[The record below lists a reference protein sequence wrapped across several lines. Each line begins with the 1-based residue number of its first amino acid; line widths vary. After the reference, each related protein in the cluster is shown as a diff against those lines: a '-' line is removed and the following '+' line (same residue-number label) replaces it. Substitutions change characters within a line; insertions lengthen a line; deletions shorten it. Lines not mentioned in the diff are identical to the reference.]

1 MKKIIVNNKLYN
13 QKELLKL
20 LNISKSHYNTLKNN
34 VGFEIKH
41 LGDYKLKEIK
51 KELKL
56 SLKKWESARKETK
69 EWLTRFNNKHGLNIT
84 TSALKKAIN
93 KHNKY
98 RSITKMLD
106 TNKLTY
112 ANISKN
118 LNIFKNPDR
127 LLKPRDYFSLRASKF
142 CDNFRWTIET
152 KIGSEVSQAINDYT
166 NEELID
172 FAMDAFNGRDMR
184 EYYVINHEEFYLTLE
199 RFNNYLQWRRNLPN
213 YDGNNN
219 KHTFS
224 YWETTVKG

>member
-13 QKELLKL
+13 QKELLKV

-41 LGDYKLKEIK
+41 LGDYKLKELK
-51 KELKL
+51 NQLKL

-69 EWLTRFNNKHGLNIT
+69 EWLTRFNKKHGLTIT

-98 RSITKMLD
+98 RELTKMLD

-127 LLKPRDYFSLRASKF
+127 LFKPRDYFSLRATKF
-142 CDNFRWTIET
+142 CENFKWTIDT
-152 KIGSEVSQAINDYT
+152 KIGGEASEIVNDFSDT
-166 NEELID
+166 ELID
-172 FAMDAFNGRDMR
+172 FAMDGFNGRDMR
-184 EYYVINHEEFYLTLE
+184 EYYAINHDEFYLILNQ
-199 RFNNYLQWRRNLPN
+199 FNQYLQWRRELVN
-213 YDGNNN
+213 YDRNNN
-219 KHTFS
+219 KHSFS
-224 YWETTVKG
+224 YWKTTVKG